1 MPYQQ
6 AQIAVTKTEDFEQ
19 LKSALERIFNSA
31 TVEEFYSK
39 LQSRTVYVREF
50 EKILDQGIL
59 ESVDSGLAKSGKS
72 AKALYESLTVSDQA
86 LMREFYLERIEK
98 VDTKV
103 RQKYQKVYRYY

>member
-1 MPYQQ
+1 MAYQQ

-19 LKSALERIFNSA
+19 LKSALDRIFNSS
-31 TVEEFYSK
+31 VEKFYSK

-50 EKILDQGIL
+50 EKVLDQGIL
-59 ESVDSGLAKSGKS
+59 ESVDSGLAKSGKT

-98 VDTKV
+98 VDAKV

>member
-1 MPYQQ
+1 MAYQQ

-19 LKSALERIFNSA
+19 LKSVLERIFNSA
-31 TVEEFYSK
+31 TVGKFYRK

-50 EKILDQGIL
+50 QKILDQGIL
-59 ESVDSGLAKSGKS
+59 ESVDSGLANPGKS

-98 VDTKV
+98 VDAKV

>member
-1 MPYQQ
+1 MAYQQ

-19 LKSALERIFNSA
+19 LKSALEHIFSSA
-31 TVEEFYSK
+31 AVEKFYSK

-50 EKILDQGIL
+50 EKVLELGIL
-59 ESVDSGLAKSGKS
+59 ESVDNALAKSGKS

-86 LMREFYLERIEK
+86 LMREFYLEQIEK
-98 VDTKV
+98 VDPKV